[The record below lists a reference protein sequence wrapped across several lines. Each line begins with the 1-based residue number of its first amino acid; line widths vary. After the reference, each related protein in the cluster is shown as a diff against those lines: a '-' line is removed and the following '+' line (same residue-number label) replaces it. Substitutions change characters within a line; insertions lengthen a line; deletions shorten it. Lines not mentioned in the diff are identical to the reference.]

1 MLCAL
6 QVSIYAA
13 LHWRSTART
22 VQLVLSFS
30 PFRKAVC
37 PFCSHLEHDSE
48 TKLSRW
54 LYLYIHRDS
63 NMCTYAFIYIYIYM
77 HGQTLIVYWCHAIW
91 PDPCVDITY
100 DMCIYIYSVH
110 IFLDAGVL
118 FLQAKKGARH
128 SILVLRSTHS
138 KYQTLSGW
146 SPITLLKNLGIRNQQ
161 IPVETSPFPCLEW
174 ISSWLSFHSQ
184 SPAAVHRYQIQ
195 ILQADVLLMKWMKD
209 LPHPITILS
218 PEESKGNLYGTRP
231 YQPHPETSKVWR
243 QSYVIGE
250 MFPSTNDKAILQFV
264 PGCFEGVPM
273 VE

>member
-1 MLCAL
+1 MQTTKQTNRFFFETLKQLSWVAFGGCCRETRYTMLCAL

-63 NMCTYAFIYIYIYM
+63 NMCIYAFIHM
-77 HGQTLIVYWCHAIW
+77 HSQTLIVYWCHAIW

-100 DMCIYIYSVH
+100 DMCIYIVY

-118 FLQAKKGARH
+118 FLQAKNGARH

-161 IPVETSPFPCLEW
+161 IPVETAPFPCLEW

-195 ILQADVLLMKWMKD
+195 ILQADVLLFHI
-209 LPHPITILS
+209 PS
-218 PEESKGNLYGTRP
+218 P
-231 YQPHPETSKVWR
+231 
-243 QSYVIGE
+243 
-250 MFPSTNDKAILQFV
+250 F
-264 PGCFEGVPM
+264 
-273 VE
+273 